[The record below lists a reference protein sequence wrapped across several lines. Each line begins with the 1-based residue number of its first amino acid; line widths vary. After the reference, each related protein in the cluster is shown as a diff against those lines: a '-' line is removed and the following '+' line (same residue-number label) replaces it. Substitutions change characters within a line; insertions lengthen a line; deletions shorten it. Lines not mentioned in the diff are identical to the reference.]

1 MNIFTQYPVRRL
13 ITVKS
18 SRYPI
23 WKRLA
28 SLLLVLT
35 LCLSSSGFAAFAEE
49 FLLLNEE
56 PAQADC
62 EPALPDELLEEETEA
77 EYLPVQELPRS
88 EDEIPTD
95 TAEADAQE
103 HVPGSAQNTLEATPE
118 QASSAGETAVSDA
131 QLQTEAIPGTV
142 RLAAGEELFPAGT
155 RTRARGFCAARSITT
170 EAHGRAFTRAS
181 AGTGE
186 RTAASSRSTAATCAP
201 WRTER
206 CWRWY
211 RCPSPGS

>member
-1 MNIFTQYPVRRL
+1 M
-13 ITVKS
+13 KS

-88 EDEIPTD
+88 EDEIPAD

-103 HVPGSAQNTLEATPE
+103 HAPGSAQNTLEATPE
-118 QASSAGETAVSDA
+118 QASSAGETAVSDT

-142 RLAAGEELFPAGT
+142 RLAAGEDLFPAGT
-155 RTRARGFCAARSITT
+155 SLSVTPLT
-170 EAHGRAFTRAS
+170 ETDGAKLLKHAVTESFES
-181 AGTGE
+181 APEADDDGAEDLIGIL
-186 RTAASSRSTAATCAP
+186 RIR
-201 WRTER
+201 RVDVD
-206 CWRWY
+206 
-211 RCPSPGS
+211 